1 MIKEGLKSIGSE
13 TFAAADPLVSAAAS
27 TSKLKLSEMVDFFNG
42 LPRTQ
47 DYVLGFSENQGV
59 GFQAT
64 IGILIDSFEELKNA
78 WLAGKAD
85 YSEYVSN
92 CLSRKDARAKTQLA
106 RHTRILNQC
115 LIKREVSP
123 AGMEF

>member
-1 MIKEGLKSIGSE
+1 MIKEGVEEYWRE
-13 TFAAADPLVSAAAS
+13 TFAAADPVVSAAAS

-64 IGILIDSFEELKNA
+64 IGILIDSFERLKMP
-78 WLAGKAD
+78 G
-85 YSEYVSN
+85 
-92 CLSRKDARAKTQLA
+92 
-106 RHTRILNQC
+106 
-115 LIKREVSP
+115 
-123 AGMEF
+123 

>member
-1 MIKEGLKSIGSE
+1 MSRI
-13 TFAAADPLVSAAAS
+13 
-27 TSKLKLSEMVDFFNG
+27 
-42 LPRTQ
+42 
-47 DYVLGFSENQGV
+47 YENQGV

-64 IGILIDSFEELKNA
+64 IGILIDSFERLKNA

-92 CLSRKDARAKTQLA
+92 CLSEKMPVQISLL
-106 RHTRILNQC
+106 HTRILNQC

-123 AGMEF
+123 AGMDILNEMRESKL